1 MAGRH
6 HFDNAQRIAT
16 FMLSLSQAQDRAQS
30 LVEQA
35 MRAGADAADAL
46 YACNASTGIS
56 VRLGEMEDV
65 EQSEGEEIG
74 LRIFSG
80 QRSATVSASDLEPE
94 SLSALVGRCLA
105 MAREAPEDKYATLAP
120 QQKLM
125 RGKMPALDL
134 VDEDQPDPAALKER
148 ALLAEDAARS
158 IPGITNSEG
167 GGASM
172 GRTQVALAT
181 SHGFAGSY
189 ATTTHG
195 TWASVLAGEGAG
207 MQRDYA
213 SHSTRHLSDLEDAEH
228 IGRRAGHRA
237 VARLGASKIKGGTM
251 PVIFDPRVG
260 GSLIGHL
267 IGAIAGPAITRR
279 SSFLLDDL
287 GKQLFDSGVTI
298 VDDPLR
304 KRGLRSRPFDGE
316 GLATHRMPLIEKGVL
331 TGWLLDS
338 ASARQLGAEPTGHAS
353 RGTSGAPGVS
363 ATNVHIEPGEASPGD
378 LLTGIER
385 GIYVTELIGMG
396 VNMVTGD
403 YSRGAS
409 GFLIENGAVSH
420 AVTEITIAGNL
431 KDMFAAMIPASDL
444 AFRYGINTPTLRI
457 DGMTVAGG

>member
-1 MAGRH
+1 
-6 HFDNAQRIAT
+6 
-16 FMLSLSQAQDRAQS
+16 MLTLAQAQDRAQS
-30 LVEQA
+30 LVDA
-35 MRAGADAADAL
+35 ARKAGADAADAL
-46 YACNASTGIS
+46 YACNASTGVS

-74 LRIFSG
+74 LRIFVG
-80 QRSATVSASDLEPE
+80 QRSATVSASDLERD
-94 SLSALVGRCLA
+94 SLTALVDRCLA
-105 MAREAPEDKYATLAP
+105 MAREAPEDPYASLAP
-120 QQKLM
+120 QELLM
-125 RGKMPALDL
+125 KAKPPALDI
-134 VDEDQPDPAALKER
+134 VDETLPDPAALKER
-148 ALLAEDAARS
+148 ALVVEDAARS

-172 GRTQVALAT
+172 GRSQIALAT

-189 ATTTHG
+189 AATSHG

-207 MQRDYA
+207 MQRDHA
-213 SHSTRHLSDLEDAEH
+213 SHSARHLADLEDAEH

-237 VARLGASKIKGGTM
+237 IARLGAEKIKGGAM
-251 PVIFDPRVG
+251 PVIFDPRAG
-260 GSLIGHL
+260 GSLLGHL
-267 IGAIAGPAITRR
+267 IGAIAGSAITRR
-279 SSFLLDDL
+279 SSFLLDDM
-287 GKQLFDSGVTI
+287 GKLLFDSAVSI
-298 VDDPLR
+298 IDDPLV

-316 GLATHRMPLIEKGVL
+316 GLPTHKSALIENGVL

-338 ASARQLGAEPTGHAS
+338 ASARQLGLKPTGHAS

-363 ATNVHIEPGEASPGD
+363 VTNVYMQAGTAAPGD
-378 LLTGIER
+378 LMHGITR

-396 VNMVTGD
+396 VNPVTGD

-431 KDMFAAMIPASDL
+431 KDMFAALVPANDL
-444 AFRYGINTPTLRI
+444 QFRYAINTPTLRI